1 MMTDD
6 DLDELVRIARLP
18 PMQRPSL
25 SSVLKTQKA
34 QPSRGVGCHPS
45 LVEYWVRHRV
55 QNHSIRA
62 IARSEGVQPST
73 IMRRIRHVER
83 ARIDPTFSTAVDAM
97 ILSTRQQM
105 NFKHEASA

>member
-1 MMTDD
+1 MMTDET
-6 DLDELVRIARLP
+6 LDELVRIARLP

-25 SSVLKTQKA
+25 SSVLNDQKS
-34 QPSRGVGCHPS
+34 QPSRGGGCHPS
-45 LVEYWVRHRV
+45 LVEYWFRHRV